1 MCFRGACWSS
11 QGICRLE
18 GEGHIH
24 SGLGIG
30 VQVVRTVS
38 FAVDTVTANLLIQ
51 YIWVLEVSLI
61 EGQNSLWLYARGL
74 QMGFVWLDK
83 DNQHMLF
90 SK

>member
-1 MCFRGACWSS
+1 M
-11 QGICRLE
+11 
-18 GEGHIH
+18 
-24 SGLGIG
+24 
-30 VQVVRTVS
+30 RTVS

-51 YIWVLEVSLI
+51 YIWVLEVPLI